1 MNSEHINA
9 QHQTKRGKETFLSFY
24 LPVACNK
31 ALCKL
36 NPHSVQLVA
45 RNHQLRTEVESPRSV
60 QLVAR
65 NRQSR
70 TEVESPRSVQLVAR
84 NRQSYT
90 EVKFPRSTKKHAQK
104 PPHFIP
110 YRG

>member
-24 LPVACNK
+24 LPVAYNK

-36 NPHSVQLVA
+36 NPRRVQLVA

-65 NRQSR
+65 NRKSR
-70 TEVESPRSVQLVAR
+70 TEVEFPRSVQLVAR
-84 NRQSYT
+84 NHEYPK
-90 EVKFPRSTKKHAQK
+90 EVE
-104 PPHFIP
+104 
-110 YRG
+110 